1 MKIKDVQNA
10 SKEYVSR
17 IKDKF
22 KTGFILFSR
31 LSVKS
36 IPVPGEL
43 GKKLPL
49 KSSHRT
55 HITLMKEKN
64 DDSKHKIL
72 THDVRLSSVKEV
84 FPVRQELNPCIR
96 VL

>member
-1 MKIKDVQNA
+1 MLISLMTHYENKRCSNA

-22 KTGFILFSR
+22 KTGFILFSG

-43 GKKLPL
+43 GKNYLL

-55 HITLMKEKN
+55 HNPNEKKMMIP
-64 DDSKHKIL
+64 KHKIL
-72 THDVRLSSVKEV
+72 THDVRLSSVKKY
-84 FPVRQELNPCIR
+84 FQLDKN
-96 VL
+96 

>member
-22 KTGFILFSR
+22 KTGFILFSG

-43 GKKLPL
+43 GKNYL
-49 KSSHRT
+49 SSHPT
-55 HITLMKEKN
+55 ELITLMRRKMMIR
-64 DDSKHKIL
+64 KHKIL
-72 THDVRLSSVKEV
+72 TYDVRLSSVKKY
-84 FPVRQELNPCIR
+84 FQLDKN
-96 VL
+96 